1 MKKDKDNEKLD
12 IPKLNEIIKVSRNI
26 LKIMFA
32 FMIIGLILVTTYLIK
47 EWKLLNFL
55 GAVLSILS
63 PFFIGIIIAWLLDP
77 IVTWL
82 QKNGFKRAIATVM
95 VFLSFISLV
104 VLFFVL
110 LIPSFADQ
118 INEFIGSAPNVLNN
132 IKNFGENLFD
142 KLNNI
147 YDYDFTNIK
156 EQLYGGLSNV
166 VSGLTVTLPN
176 KVISIASS
184 IVSGGLNI
192 IFGLFIAF
200 YMLFDFNNVRK
211 HLFNLLPKS
220 IHADA
225 ITLTD
230 RLNKTLKSYV
240 QGTLL
245 IMLLLFIFQ
254 SITLA
259 IAGLSSPMLFGMFC
273 AVTNVIP
280 YIGPYIGGIPAIIV
294 GFTIS
299 PVTGIFAL
307 LAVVIAQ
314 FLESY
319 FLNPIVMSK
328 TMKLHPVTIM
338 IGLLIFGHFFGIL
351 GMVLA
356 TPIISCIKIIF
367 NFFSHDYSVLKINR
381 FNNYLFT
388 TASTSLW
395 RMIRYF
401 VPSSS
406 NSVPAYFP

>member
-118 INEFIGSAPNVLNN
+118 INEFIGSAPSVLNN

-367 NFFSHDYSVLKINR
+367 NFFNEKYEIVNMIN
-381 FNNYLFT
+381 
-388 TASTSLW
+388 SK
-395 RMIRYF
+395 
-401 VPSSS
+401 
-406 NSVPAYFP
+406 

>member
-1 MKKDKDNEKLD
+1 MKKDKENEKLD

-32 FMIIGLILVTTYLIK
+32 FMIIGLILLTTYLIK
-47 EWKLLNFL
+47 EWKLLSFL

-104 VLFFVL
+104 ILFFVL

-118 INEFIGSAPNVLNN
+118 INELISNTPSILAN
-132 IKNFGENLFD
+132 IKSFGENLFD
-142 KLNNI
+142 RLNNI

-166 VSGLTVTLPN
+166 VSGLTITLPN
-176 KVISIASS
+176 KAISVASS

-230 RLNKTLKSYV
+230 RLNKTLKNYV

-273 AVTNVIP
+273 AITNVIP
-280 YIGPYIGGIPAIIV
+280 YIGPYIGGIPAVIV

-299 PVTGIFAL
+299 PATGIFTL

-367 NFFSHDYSVLKINR
+367 NFFNEKYEIVNMIN
-381 FNNYLFT
+381 NK
-388 TASTSLW
+388 
-395 RMIRYF
+395 
-401 VPSSS
+401 
-406 NSVPAYFP
+406 

>member
-118 INEFIGSAPNVLNN
+118 INEFIGSAPSVLNN

-156 EQLYGGLSNV
+156 EQLYGGLSNI

-192 IFGLFIAF
+192 IFSLFIAF

-280 YIGPYIGGIPAIIV
+280 YIGPYIGGIPAVIV

-299 PVTGIFAL
+299 PATGIFTL

-367 NFFSHDYSVLKINR
+367 NFFNEKYEIVNMIN
-381 FNNYLFT
+381 NK
-388 TASTSLW
+388 
-395 RMIRYF
+395 
-401 VPSSS
+401 
-406 NSVPAYFP
+406 

>member
-118 INEFIGSAPNVLNN
+118 INEFIGSAPSVLNN

-147 YDYDFTNIK
+147 YNYDFTNIK

-367 NFFSHDYSVLKINR
+367 NFFNEKYEIVNMIN
-381 FNNYLFT
+381 NK
-388 TASTSLW
+388 
-395 RMIRYF
+395 
-401 VPSSS
+401 
-406 NSVPAYFP
+406 

>member
-118 INEFIGSAPNVLNN
+118 INEFIGSAPSVLNN

-156 EQLYGGLSNV
+156 EQLYGGLSNI

-245 IMLLLFIFQ
+245 IMFLLFIFQ

-280 YIGPYIGGIPAIIV
+280 YIGPYIGGIPAVIV

-299 PVTGIFAL
+299 PATGIFTL

-367 NFFSHDYSVLKINR
+367 NFFNGKYEIVNMIN
-381 FNNYLFT
+381 NK
-388 TASTSLW
+388 
-395 RMIRYF
+395 
-401 VPSSS
+401 
-406 NSVPAYFP
+406 

>member
-118 INEFIGSAPNVLNN
+118 INEFIGSAPSVLNN

-156 EQLYGGLSNV
+156 EQLYGGLSNI

-245 IMLLLFIFQ
+245 IMFLLFIFQ

-280 YIGPYIGGIPAIIV
+280 YIGPYIGGIPAVIV

-299 PVTGIFAL
+299 PATGIFTL

-367 NFFSHDYSVLKINR
+367 NFFNEKYEIVNMIN
-381 FNNYLFT
+381 NK
-388 TASTSLW
+388 
-395 RMIRYF
+395 
-401 VPSSS
+401 
-406 NSVPAYFP
+406 

>member
-55 GAVLSILS
+55 GTVLSILS

-299 PVTGIFAL
+299 PATGIFTL

-367 NFFSHDYSVLKINR
+367 NFFNEKYEIVNMIN
-381 FNNYLFT
+381 NK
-388 TASTSLW
+388 
-395 RMIRYF
+395 
-401 VPSSS
+401 
-406 NSVPAYFP
+406 

>member
-147 YDYDFTNIK
+147 YNYDFTNIK
-156 EQLYGGLSNV
+156 EQLYGGLSNI

-280 YIGPYIGGIPAIIV
+280 YIGPYIGGIPAVIV

-299 PVTGIFAL
+299 PATGIFTL

-367 NFFSHDYSVLKINR
+367 NFFNEKYEIVNMIN
-381 FNNYLFT
+381 NK
-388 TASTSLW
+388 
-395 RMIRYF
+395 
-401 VPSSS
+401 
-406 NSVPAYFP
+406 

>member
-254 SITLA
+254 SITFA

-367 NFFSHDYSVLKINR
+367 NFFNEKYEIVNMIN
-381 FNNYLFT
+381 NK
-388 TASTSLW
+388 
-395 RMIRYF
+395 
-401 VPSSS
+401 
-406 NSVPAYFP
+406 

>member
-12 IPKLNEIIKVSRNI
+12 IPKLNEIIKVNRNI

-47 EWKLLNFL
+47 EWRLINFL

-299 PVTGIFAL
+299 PATGIFTL

-367 NFFSHDYSVLKINR
+367 NFFNEKYEIVNMIN
-381 FNNYLFT
+381 NK
-388 TASTSLW
+388 
-395 RMIRYF
+395 
-401 VPSSS
+401 
-406 NSVPAYFP
+406 

>member
-118 INEFIGSAPNVLNN
+118 INEFIGSAPSVLNN

-156 EQLYGGLSNV
+156 EQLYGGLSNI

-280 YIGPYIGGIPAIIV
+280 YIGPYIGGIPAVIV

-299 PVTGIFAL
+299 PATGIFTL

-328 TMKLHPVTIM
+328 TMKLQ
-338 IGLLIFGHFFGIL
+338 L
-351 GMVLA
+351 
-356 TPIISCIKIIF
+356 
-367 NFFSHDYSVLKINR
+367 
-381 FNNYLFT
+381 
-388 TASTSLW
+388 
-395 RMIRYF
+395 
-401 VPSSS
+401 
-406 NSVPAYFP
+406 

>member
-47 EWKLLNFL
+47 EWRLINFL

-299 PVTGIFAL
+299 PATGIFTL

-367 NFFSHDYSVLKINR
+367 NFFNEKYEIVNMIN
-381 FNNYLFT
+381 NK
-388 TASTSLW
+388 
-395 RMIRYF
+395 
-401 VPSSS
+401 
-406 NSVPAYFP
+406 

>member
-156 EQLYGGLSNV
+156 EQLYGGLSNI

-220 IHADA
+220 IHEDA

-280 YIGPYIGGIPAIIV
+280 YIGPYIGGIPAVIV

-299 PVTGIFAL
+299 PATGIFTL

-367 NFFSHDYSVLKINR
+367 NFFNEKYEIVNMIN
-381 FNNYLFT
+381 NK
-388 TASTSLW
+388 
-395 RMIRYF
+395 
-401 VPSSS
+401 
-406 NSVPAYFP
+406 

>member
-118 INEFIGSAPNVLNN
+118 INEFIGSAPSVLNN

-142 KLNNI
+142 KLKNI

-156 EQLYGGLSNV
+156 EQLYGGLSNI

-280 YIGPYIGGIPAIIV
+280 YIGPYIGGIPAVIV

-299 PVTGIFAL
+299 PATGIFTL

-367 NFFSHDYSVLKINR
+367 NFFNEKYEIVNMIN
-381 FNNYLFT
+381 NK
-388 TASTSLW
+388 
-395 RMIRYF
+395 
-401 VPSSS
+401 
-406 NSVPAYFP
+406 

>member
-12 IPKLNEIIKVSRNI
+12 IPKLNEIIKVSINI

-32 FMIIGLILVTTYLIK
+32 FMIIGLIPVTTYLIK

-118 INEFIGSAPNVLNN
+118 INEFIGSAPSVLNN

-156 EQLYGGLSNV
+156 EQLYGGLSNI

-245 IMLLLFIFQ
+245 IMFLLFIFQ

-280 YIGPYIGGIPAIIV
+280 YIGPYIGGIPAVIV

-299 PVTGIFAL
+299 PATGIFTL

-367 NFFSHDYSVLKINR
+367 NFFNEKYEIVNMIN
-381 FNNYLFT
+381 NK
-388 TASTSLW
+388 
-395 RMIRYF
+395 
-401 VPSSS
+401 
-406 NSVPAYFP
+406 

>member
-47 EWKLLNFL
+47 EWKLINFL

-104 VLFFVL
+104 VLLFVL

-166 VSGLTVTLPN
+166 VSGITVTLPN

-367 NFFSHDYSVLKINR
+367 NFFNEKYEIVNMIN
-381 FNNYLFT
+381 NK
-388 TASTSLW
+388 
-395 RMIRYF
+395 
-401 VPSSS
+401 
-406 NSVPAYFP
+406 

>member
-47 EWKLLNFL
+47 EWRLINFL

-82 QKNGFKRAIATVM
+82 QKNGFKRAIDKVM

-299 PVTGIFAL
+299 PATGIFTL

-367 NFFSHDYSVLKINR
+367 NFFNEKYEIVNMIN
-381 FNNYLFT
+381 NK
-388 TASTSLW
+388 
-395 RMIRYF
+395 
-401 VPSSS
+401 
-406 NSVPAYFP
+406 

>member
-147 YDYDFTNIK
+147 YNYDFTNIK

-192 IFGLFIAF
+192 IFGLFIEF

-351 GMVLA
+351 GIVLA

-367 NFFSHDYSVLKINR
+367 NFFNEKYEIVNMIN
-381 FNNYLFT
+381 NK
-388 TASTSLW
+388 
-395 RMIRYF
+395 
-401 VPSSS
+401 
-406 NSVPAYFP
+406 

>member
-299 PVTGIFAL
+299 PVTGIFVL

-367 NFFSHDYSVLKINR
+367 NFFNEKYEIVNMIN
-381 FNNYLFT
+381 NK
-388 TASTSLW
+388 
-395 RMIRYF
+395 
-401 VPSSS
+401 
-406 NSVPAYFP
+406 

>member
-118 INEFIGSAPNVLNN
+118 INEFIGSAPSVLNN

-156 EQLYGGLSNV
+156 EQLYGGLSNI

-280 YIGPYIGGIPAIIV
+280 YIGPYIGGIPAVIV

-299 PVTGIFAL
+299 PATGIFTL

-367 NFFSHDYSVLKINR
+367 NFFNEKYEIVNMIN
-381 FNNYLFT
+381 NK
-388 TASTSLW
+388 
-395 RMIRYF
+395 
-401 VPSSS
+401 
-406 NSVPAYFP
+406 

>member
-118 INEFIGSAPNVLNN
+118 INEFIGSAPSVLNN

-220 IHADA
+220 IHADV

-367 NFFSHDYSVLKINR
+367 NFFNEKYEIVNMIN
-381 FNNYLFT
+381 NK
-388 TASTSLW
+388 
-395 RMIRYF
+395 
-401 VPSSS
+401 
-406 NSVPAYFP
+406 

>member
-104 VLFFVL
+104 VLLFVL

-132 IKNFGENLFD
+132 IKDFGENLFD

-166 VSGLTVTLPN
+166 VSGITVTLPN

-367 NFFSHDYSVLKINR
+367 NFFNEKYEIVNMIN
-381 FNNYLFT
+381 NK
-388 TASTSLW
+388 
-395 RMIRYF
+395 
-401 VPSSS
+401 
-406 NSVPAYFP
+406 

>member
-1 MKKDKDNEKLD
+1 MKKDKDNENLD

-118 INEFIGSAPNVLNN
+118 INEFIGSAPSVLNN

-156 EQLYGGLSNV
+156 EQLYGGLSNI

-280 YIGPYIGGIPAIIV
+280 YIGPYIGGIPAVIV

-299 PVTGIFAL
+299 PATGIFTL

-367 NFFSHDYSVLKINR
+367 NFFNEKYEIVNMIN
-381 FNNYLFT
+381 NK
-388 TASTSLW
+388 
-395 RMIRYF
+395 
-401 VPSSS
+401 
-406 NSVPAYFP
+406 

>member
-47 EWKLLNFL
+47 EWKLINFL

-104 VLFFVL
+104 VLLFVL

-118 INEFIGSAPNVLNN
+118 INEFIGSAPSVLNN

-367 NFFSHDYSVLKINR
+367 NFFNEKYEIVNMIN
-381 FNNYLFT
+381 NK
-388 TASTSLW
+388 
-395 RMIRYF
+395 
-401 VPSSS
+401 
-406 NSVPAYFP
+406 

>member
-1 MKKDKDNEKLD
+1 M
-12 IPKLNEIIKVSRNI
+12 
-26 LKIMFA
+26 
-32 FMIIGLILVTTYLIK
+32 
-47 EWKLLNFL
+47 LL
-55 GAVLSILS
+55 
-63 PFFIGIIIAWLLDP
+63 
-77 IVTWL
+77 
-82 QKNGFKRAIATVM
+82 
-95 VFLSFISLV
+95 
-104 VLFFVL
+104 
-110 LIPSFADQ
+110 
-118 INEFIGSAPNVLNN
+118 
-132 IKNFGENLFD
+132 
-142 KLNNI
+142 
-147 YDYDFTNIK
+147 
-156 EQLYGGLSNV
+156 
-166 VSGLTVTLPN
+166 
-176 KVISIASS
+176 
-184 IVSGGLNI
+184 
-192 IFGLFIAF
+192 
-200 YMLFDFNNVRK
+200 LFDFNNVRK

-299 PVTGIFAL
+299 PVTGIFTL

-367 NFFSHDYSVLKINR
+367 NFFNEKYEIVNMIN
-381 FNNYLFT
+381 NK
-388 TASTSLW
+388 
-395 RMIRYF
+395 
-401 VPSSS
+401 
-406 NSVPAYFP
+406 

>member
-156 EQLYGGLSNV
+156 EQLYGGLSNI

-200 YMLFDFNNVRK
+200 YMLFDFNNVRR

-280 YIGPYIGGIPAIIV
+280 YIGPYIGGIPAVIV

-299 PVTGIFAL
+299 PATGIFTL

-367 NFFSHDYSVLKINR
+367 NFFNEKYEIVNMIN
-381 FNNYLFT
+381 NK
-388 TASTSLW
+388 
-395 RMIRYF
+395 
-401 VPSSS
+401 
-406 NSVPAYFP
+406 

>member
-118 INEFIGSAPNVLNN
+118 INEFIGSAPSVLNN
-132 IKNFGENLFD
+132 IKDFGENLFD

-299 PVTGIFAL
+299 PATGIFTL

-367 NFFSHDYSVLKINR
+367 NFFNEKYEIVNMIN
-381 FNNYLFT
+381 NK
-388 TASTSLW
+388 
-395 RMIRYF
+395 
-401 VPSSS
+401 
-406 NSVPAYFP
+406 

>member
-280 YIGPYIGGIPAIIV
+280 YIGPYIGGIPAVIV

-299 PVTGIFAL
+299 PATGIFTL

-367 NFFSHDYSVLKINR
+367 NFFNEKYEIVNMIN
-381 FNNYLFT
+381 NK
-388 TASTSLW
+388 
-395 RMIRYF
+395 
-401 VPSSS
+401 
-406 NSVPAYFP
+406 

>member
-118 INEFIGSAPNVLNN
+118 INEFIGSAPSVLNN

-156 EQLYGGLSNV
+156 EQLYGGLSNI

-176 KVISIASS
+176 KVISMASS

-280 YIGPYIGGIPAIIV
+280 YIGPYIGGIPAVIV

-299 PVTGIFAL
+299 PATGIFTL

-367 NFFSHDYSVLKINR
+367 NFFNEKYEIVNMIN
-381 FNNYLFT
+381 NK
-388 TASTSLW
+388 
-395 RMIRYF
+395 
-401 VPSSS
+401 
-406 NSVPAYFP
+406 

>member
-118 INEFIGSAPNVLNN
+118 INEFIGSAPSVLNN
-132 IKNFGENLFD
+132 IKKFGENLFD

-147 YDYDFTNIK
+147 YNYDFTNIK
-156 EQLYGGLSNV
+156 EQLYGGLSNI

-280 YIGPYIGGIPAIIV
+280 YIGPYIGGIPAVIV

-299 PVTGIFAL
+299 PATGIFTL

-367 NFFSHDYSVLKINR
+367 NFFNEKYEIVNMIN
-381 FNNYLFT
+381 NK
-388 TASTSLW
+388 
-395 RMIRYF
+395 
-401 VPSSS
+401 
-406 NSVPAYFP
+406 

>member
-118 INEFIGSAPNVLNN
+118 INEFIGSAPSVLNN

-142 KLNNI
+142 RLNNI
-147 YDYDFTNIK
+147 YNYDFTNIK

-367 NFFSHDYSVLKINR
+367 NFFNEKYEIVNMIN
-381 FNNYLFT
+381 NK
-388 TASTSLW
+388 
-395 RMIRYF
+395 
-401 VPSSS
+401 
-406 NSVPAYFP
+406 

>member
-147 YDYDFTNIK
+147 YNYDFTNIK
-156 EQLYGGLSNV
+156 EQLYGGLSNI

-280 YIGPYIGGIPAIIV
+280 YIGPSIGGIPAVIV

-299 PVTGIFAL
+299 PATGIFTL

-367 NFFSHDYSVLKINR
+367 NFFNEKYEIVNMIN
-381 FNNYLFT
+381 NK
-388 TASTSLW
+388 
-395 RMIRYF
+395 
-401 VPSSS
+401 
-406 NSVPAYFP
+406 